1 MKRLSRAGSV
11 GMRGM
16 LGVAAQRVLL
26 LLAMW
31 WSPIM
36 LHAHVVEQMVAEV
49 ELSEEA
55 WSMKVKFD
63 AGYALVETRDDPDAP
78 APSQKWLES
87 LSEDQL
93 STIRYEALQY
103 LEQWFELTWSGES
116 ELEVMVTF
124 PEWETEPVEFERDFG
139 DGGNAYFRVL
149 YTGSMPQ
156 QDGVLSVFTRESTRE
171 SQKGE
176 EGKFPDLALIIHT
189 ESGENAIKVLSGA
202 ESLELWEQTLQTQQ
216 ASEIQAGGEEKS
228 ALKVVSGWRSFL
240 LYGFEHV
247 IPKGLD
253 HILFI
258 LGLFFLS
265 ARWRDIL
272 SQSLCF
278 TVGHTCTLLL
288 MVTQGMSVSGN
299 WVEPV
304 IAATIVW
311 IGVENIWVARV
322 NWRRMVMV
330 FLMGLVHG
338 LGFASVLRGY
348 FIHVDRAWIGV
359 LLANVGIEIAQL
371 TILATAAALLWWAR
385 DRTWYRYVRVGA
397 SLVIAAVGCL
407 WLISRTI
414 METT

>member
-1 MKRLSRAGSV
+1 MKRLNGVDRSSRRRGL
-11 GMRGM
+11 GM
-16 LGVAAQRVLL
+16 AAQRVLL

-31 WSPIM
+31 SFPMM

-49 ELSEEA
+49 ELSKET
-55 WSMKVKFD
+55 WSLKVKFD
-63 AGYALVETRDDPDAP
+63 AGYALVETRDDPEAP
-78 APSQKWLES
+78 PPSQKWLES

-93 STIRYEALQY
+93 SALRYEALEY
-103 LEQWFELTWSGES
+103 IEQWFELTWSGDS
-116 ELEVMVTF
+116 ELETIVSF
-124 PEWETEPVEFERDFG
+124 PEWDTVPVEFERDFG
-139 DGGNAYFRVL
+139 DGDNAYFRVL
-149 YTGSMPQ
+149 YTGNMPQ
-156 QDGVLSVFTRESTRE
+156 QKGVLSVSTRE
-171 SQKGE
+171 NQNGKE
-176 EGKFPDLALIIHT
+176 ERFPNLALIIQVQ
-189 ESGENAIKVLSGA
+189 SGDSAIEALSGA
-202 ESLELWEQTLQTQQ
+202 ESLELWEQTEPSQQT
-216 ASEIQAGGEEKS
+216 SEAQAGGEKRP
-228 ALKVVSGWRSFL
+228 ALRVVSGWQSYL

-288 MVTQGMSVSGN
+288 IVTQGMSVSGN

-322 NWRRMVMV
+322 NWRRMAMV

-348 FIHVDRAWIGV
+348 FMNVERAWLGV
-359 LLANVGIEIAQL
+359 LLANVGIEVAQL
-371 TILATAAALLWWAR
+371 AILATATALLWWAR
-385 DRTWYRYVRVGA
+385 HHTWYNYVRVGA
-397 SLVIAAVGCL
+397 SLVIAAVGSL
-407 WLISRTI
+407 WFVTRTLL
-414 METT
+414 